1 MPPASY
7 ENNPDD
13 DIWDSDLSEDD
24 EASLF
29 SSAAPSAAKPKRAAQ
44 SPSPPPPAAGAAQSA
59 TTEPAAGTE
68 PGAGGSS
75 PASSGS
81 SGSSGGHSSSEEI
94 LVGSGNTKQRRLRLV
109 KADQI
114 GWTFREQEGHGI
126 DFAVFF
132 VQTGMGP
139 GDEIKVT
146 PLQRCA
152 SHAGTYVAKGAGELV
167 MMFDNAFSWWTDKL
181 VKFEVTRLRLG
192 QDAGQAGNAGVQN
205 RSLLVQSESHRAERA
220 DILQRRAKV
229 EQQLAAQSSSPN
241 EGLFAQPEPEPE
253 RGTM

>member
-29 SSAAPSAAKPKRAAQ
+29 SSAAPAAKPKRAAQ
-44 SPSPPPPAAGAAQSA
+44 SPSPSPPPAGAAQSA
-59 TTEPAAGTE
+59 ATEPAAGTE
-68 PGAGGSS
+68 PGAGDSS

-81 SGSSGGHSSSEEI
+81 SGVHSSSEEI

-167 MMFDNAFSWWTDKL
+167 LMFDNAFSWWTDKV
-181 VKFEVTRLRLG
+181 VKFEVTRLRLE
-192 QDAGQAGNAGVQN
+192 QDAGQAGNAGAKN

-220 DILQRRAKV
+220 DILQRRAEA
-229 EQQLAAQSSSPN
+229 EQLLAAQSSSPN
-241 EGLFAQPEPEPE
+241 EGLCAQPEPEPE
-253 RGTM
+253 

>member
-29 SSAAPSAAKPKRAAQ
+29 SSAAPSAAKPRAAQ
-44 SPSPPPPAAGAAQSA
+44 SPSPSPPPAGAAQSA
-59 TTEPAAGTE
+59 ATEPAAGTE
-68 PGAGGSS
+68 PGAGDSS

-114 GWTFREQEGHGI
+114 GWTPV
-126 DFAVFF
+126 DLA
-132 VQTGMGP
+132 P
-139 GDEIKVT
+139 
-146 PLQRCA
+146 
-152 SHAGTYVAKGAGELV
+152 AGSDVE
-167 MMFDNAFSWWTDKL
+167 
-181 VKFEVTRLRLG
+181 RLL
-192 QDAGQAGNAGVQN
+192 
-205 RSLLVQSESHRAERA
+205 
-220 DILQRRAKV
+220 
-229 EQQLAAQSSSPN
+229 LAAGAHQ
-241 EGLFAQPEPEPE
+241 
-253 RGTM
+253 RI